1 MEEPT
6 IIETIFI
13 TIWFFWTGT
22 AFHYHSRYRDYLK
35 MYSDRIEMMTQITNK
50 WATHQ
55 DNEMKD
61 LEDYERIKSQ
71 LQLWSLEESEHR
83 IKVSFRQACVTG
95 KSLPGWGWG
104 QTQSPMPPGCRIR
117 RQRLI

>member
-1 MEEPT
+1 MEEHT

-22 AFHYHSRYRDYLK
+22 AFHYHSRYRNYLK
-35 MYSDRIEMMTQITNK
+35 MYSDKIEMMTQITNK

-83 IKVSFRQACVTG
+83 IKKEDVITFLWYAAAFLLG
-95 KSLPGWGWG
+95 GAGLY
-104 QTQSPMPPGCRIR
+104 
-117 RQRLI
+117 RLIWKIWE